1 MARLDA
7 REHLDKAEPEES
19 CMKTLVSMLL
29 AGVGLVAAN
38 VASAK
43 DTMRLEWVMQ
53 GQFAGPILAIDKGYY
68 KAAGV
73 DLELMPAGPD
83 IKPAVTVAQGAD
95 TFGIGH
101 PHQVIAA
108 RSNGAPLVTVS
119 QYGHK
124 SATTYIARK
133 ETGIKSI
140 ADMKGHSVGLWFGGD
155 EHEFLAMLA
164 KAGIPQSDVKIV
176 SQGFDIVGWL
186 NKDYEVMQV
195 TRYNE
200 LQLVYGQGFKKEDL
214 VFLEPSDQG
223 VALAN
228 TGLFTTEKTIADRP
242 EVVQAVVDATLKG
255 WKEALADPEA
265 AAKIVL
271 KYNSELK
278 LPEQVAQI
286 KAMGDMFCAGPTLE
300 GKFGMSD
307 PKDWETS
314 QEVLIGAKLIEAP
327 IDLSKGYTNA
337 FWEKAPAD
345 AKVIDCP
352 K

>member
-1 MARLDA
+1 M
-7 REHLDKAEPEES
+7 KAWIS
-19 CMKTLVSMLL
+19 TLL
-29 AGVGLVAAN
+29 AGVALVAAGS
-38 VASAK
+38 ASAK
-43 DTMRLEWVMQ
+43 DTLRLEWVMQ
-53 GQFAGPILAIDKGYY
+53 GQFAGPILAMDKGYY

-73 DLELMPAGPD
+73 DLELVPAGPD

-108 RSNGAPLVTVS
+108 RAYGAPLVTVS

-133 ETGIKSI
+133 DSGIKSI
-140 ADMKGHSVGLWFGGD
+140 NDMKGHSVGLWFGGD

-164 KAGIPQSDVKIV
+164 KAGIPQSDVKII
-176 SQGFDIVGWL
+176 SQGFDIIGWL

-200 LQLVYGQGFKKEDL
+200 LQLVYSQGYKPEDL
-214 VFLEPSDQG
+214 VFLEPSEQG

-228 TGLFTTEKTIADRP
+228 TGLFTAEKTIAERP
-242 EVVQAVVDATLKG
+242 EIVQAVVDATLKG
-255 WKEALADPEA
+255 WKEALADPQA
-265 AAKIVL
+265 AAEIVV

-278 LPEQVAQI
+278 VPDQVAQI

-314 QEVLIGAKLIEAP
+314 QAVLVGAKLIEAP
-327 IDLSKGYTNA
+327 IELSKGYTNA
-337 FWEKAPAD
+337 FWEKAPPD
-345 AKVIDCP
+345 VKSINCP